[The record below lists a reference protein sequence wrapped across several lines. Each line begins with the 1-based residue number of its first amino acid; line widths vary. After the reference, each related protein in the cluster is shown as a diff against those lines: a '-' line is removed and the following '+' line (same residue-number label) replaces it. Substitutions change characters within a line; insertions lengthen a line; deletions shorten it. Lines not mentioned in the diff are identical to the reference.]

1 MYFLIPPIF
10 SPVHWQ
16 FLRLSKELIVWMI
29 YHLKKCSIISEEFGH
44 YCIMF
49 TRQHVVKFGLGTGDQ
64 PDTDGATYS
73 TFPYGVNYTIFCVS
87 KKQRIVL
94 KSWMNENSIK
104 ALLLFRST
112 KICRQYSIK
121 KQHLIWGPFFF
132 FFFPVV

>member
-1 MYFLIPPIF
+1 M
-10 SPVHWQ
+10 
-16 FLRLSKELIVWMI
+16 
-29 YHLKKCSIISEEFGH
+29 
-44 YCIMF
+44 
-49 TRQHVVKFGLGTGDQ
+49 KFGLGTGDQ

-132 FFFPVV
+132 FFPCCIIKGKKNVQALISICPQRSHKNKKYFRTTLLGQNKRILQIRCYSVSSKILFYL